1 MVQVQRLRLHVQQV
15 HTILILLQ
23 LVLLLAQLLLQD
35 IMWQIIVG
43 PNYSLMA
50 TSQLLRDKVTHAS
63 SSMMGQ
69 SVVGG
74 TISMANSET
83 EQQIIESHLLR
94 RLALALEGLLLRYPQ
109 DCGTHAQS

>member
-1 MVQVQRLRLHVQQV
+1 VQQGPINQALV
-15 HTILILLQ
+15 KH
-23 LVLLLAQLLLQD
+23 LVLMRLLD

-43 PNYSLMA
+43 LNTSLML

-109 DCGTHAQS
+109 DSYTHAQS